1 MSGRIPSGKVRGGWD
16 LGDKTDFQNIMDIP
30 WSMLKSDVVDN
41 YPEELM

>member
-1 MSGRIPSGKVRGGWD
+1 MSGRIRSGKVRGGWD
-16 LGDKTDFQNIMDIP
+16 LGDKTEFQNIMDIP